1 MCPGLFQLL
10 AALGALGLWPHH
22 PRPPCLHMAP
32 PGDSM
37 SLALEGHLSLDLGP
51 TLTQDDLIGRALID
65 FICKNLSLR

>member
-1 MCPGLFQLL
+1 
-10 AALGALGLWPHH
+10 
-22 PRPPCLHMAP
+22 MAP